1 MGIGVIIL
9 LVGGFAAIVLGF
21 VLPAGKD
28 LEKDDKK
35 AMESAVAQAVHKS
48 IEKSHDKIQREID
61 DTIEESLIKTERGLD
76 RITNEKMSAISE
88 YADTVMNDIHKNHDE
103 VMFMYDMLNDKQKN
117 LTSTVSEAA
126 KTEAQARQTVLDA
139 ELTARQAREAA
150 TKVSM
155 MAHGINP
162 GSANMAPPDSNS
174 AAGYYDAA
182 TPPVSFHNA
191 AASNFF
197 ENLGINGYE
206 LDGTVSGIQQAKA
219 ATENINKKNQN
230 SVFGDVK
237 AGKSSPGTDQN
248 IFDGIDAKSSG
259 FAPLGATQHLS
270 SADLDQQFARV
281 FGTPENNDDEFS
293 ALTDE
298 MEAVRAIAAAASDSI
313 SGAAS
318 EPVSEPVYDKV
329 IPITEAQ
336 RSSRE
341 DSYDDNTEQNRQNN
355 KIMEMHEAGKSNIA
369 IAREL
374 GLGVGEVGLVIEL
387 AQKNRRKRQI

>member
-9 LVGGFAAIVLGF
+9 LVGGVAAIVLGF
-21 VLPAGKD
+21 ILPIGKE
-28 LEKDDKK
+28 LEKDDQKS
-35 AMESAVAQAVHKS
+35 MESAVAQAVHKT
-48 IEKSHDKIQREID
+48 IEKSHDKIQQQID

-117 LTSTVSEAA
+117 LTSTVDEAA
-126 KTEAQARQTVLDA
+126 KAQEKVNQTVLDA
-139 ELTARQAREAA
+139 EITARQAREAA

-162 GSANMAPPDSNS
+162 GSANIAPPDSNS
-174 AAGYYDAA
+174 AAGFYDAA

-197 ENLGINGYE
+197 ENLGIDGYE
-206 LDGTVSGIQQAKA
+206 LDGTVSGIQQARA
-219 ATENINKKNQN
+219 ATDRNNKKPGS
-230 SVFGDVK
+230 SVFGDVR
-237 AGKSSPGTDQN
+237 AGKSSPGADQN
-248 IFDGIDAKSSG
+248 MFDGIDAKSSG

-270 SADLDQQFARV
+270 SEDLDQQFARV
-281 FGTPENNDDEFS
+281 FGSTDNNEEDYS

-298 MEAVRAIAAAASDSI
+298 MEAVRAIAAATTD
-313 SGAAS
+313 
-318 EPVSEPVYDKV
+318 PVSDKV
-329 IPITEAQ
+329 IPIADAQ
-336 RSSRE
+336 RSVRE
-341 DSYDDNTEQNRQNN
+341 DDDAGEQARQNN
-355 KIMEMHEAGKSNIA
+355 KIMEMHEARKSNIA

-387 AQKNRRKRQI
+387 AQKNKRKRQI

>member
-1 MGIGVIIL
+1 MGIGVVIL
-9 LVGGFAAIVLGF
+9 LIGGVIAIVLGF
-21 VLPAGKD
+21 ILPVGKD

-35 AMESAVAQAVHKS
+35 AMESAVAQAVHNS

-61 DTIEESLIKTERGLD
+61 DTIEESLLKTERGLD

-117 LTSTVSEAA
+117 LTSTVSEAN
-126 KTEAQARQTVLDA
+126 KTQEQALQTVRDA
-139 ELTARQAREAA
+139 EITARAAREAA

-162 GSANMAPPDSNS
+162 GSANIAPPDSNS
-174 AAGYYDAA
+174 PAGFYDAA

-191 AASNFF
+191 AANNFF
-197 ENLGINGYE
+197 ENLGIDGYE

-219 ATENINKKNQN
+219 AMEKNNKKNQS
-230 SVFGDVK
+230 SVFGDVR

-259 FAPLGATQHLS
+259 FAPLGATEHLS
-270 SADLDQQFARV
+270 SEDLDQQFARV
-281 FGTPENNDDEFS
+281 FGTPETSEDDFS

-298 MEAVRAIAAAASDSI
+298 MEAVRAIAAAASD
-313 SGAAS
+313 
-318 EPVSEPVYDKV
+318 PVSDKV
-329 IPITEAQ
+329 IPISDAQ
-336 RSSRE
+336 RGAKE
-341 DSYDDNTEQNRQNN
+341 DDEISEQNRQNN

>member
-9 LVGGFAAIVLGF
+9 LVGGVAAIVLGF
-21 VLPAGKD
+21 ILPIGKE
-28 LEKDDKK
+28 LEKDDQKS
-35 AMESAVAQAVHKS
+35 MESAVAQAVHKT
-48 IEKSHDKIQREID
+48 IEKSHDKIQQQID

-117 LTSTVSEAA
+117 LTSTVDEAA
-126 KTEAQARQTVLDA
+126 KAQEKVNQTVLDA
-139 ELTARQAREAA
+139 EITARQAREAA

-162 GSANMAPPDSNS
+162 GSANIAPPDSNS
-174 AAGYYDAA
+174 AAGFYDAA

-197 ENLGINGYE
+197 ENLGIDGYE
-206 LDGTVSGIQQAKA
+206 LDGTVSGIQQARA
-219 ATENINKKNQN
+219 ATDRNNKKPGS
-230 SVFGDVK
+230 SVFGDVR
-237 AGKSSPGTDQN
+237 AGKSSPGADQN
-248 IFDGIDAKSSG
+248 MFDGIDAKSSG

-270 SADLDQQFARV
+270 SEDLDQQFARV
-281 FGTPENNDDEFS
+281 FGSTDNNEEDYS

-298 MEAVRAIAAAASDSI
+298 MEAVRAIAAATAD
-313 SGAAS
+313 
-318 EPVSEPVYDKV
+318 PVSDKV
-329 IPITEAQ
+329 IPIADAQ
-336 RSSRE
+336 RSVRE
-341 DSYDDNTEQNRQNN
+341 DDDAGEQARQNN

-387 AQKNRRKRQI
+387 AQKNKRKRQI

>member
-9 LVGGFAAIVLGF
+9 LVGGVAAIVLGF
-21 VLPAGKD
+21 ILPVGKE
-28 LEKDDKK
+28 LEKDDQKS
-35 AMESAVAQAVHKS
+35 MESAVAQAVHKT
-48 IEKSHDKIQREID
+48 IEKSHDKIQQQID

-117 LTSTVSEAA
+117 LTSTVDEAA
-126 KTEAQARQTVLDA
+126 KAQEKVNQTVLDA
-139 ELTARQAREAA
+139 EITARQAREAA

-162 GSANMAPPDSNS
+162 GSANIAPPDSNS
-174 AAGYYDAA
+174 AAGFYDAA

-197 ENLGINGYE
+197 ENLGIDGYE
-206 LDGTVSGIQQAKA
+206 LDGTVSGIQQARA
-219 ATENINKKNQN
+219 ATDRNNKKAGS
-230 SVFGDVK
+230 SVFGDVR
-237 AGKSSPGTDQN
+237 AGKSSPGADQN

-270 SADLDQQFARV
+270 SEDLDQQFARV
-281 FGTPENNDDEFS
+281 FGSTDNNEEDYS

-298 MEAVRAIAAAASDSI
+298 MEAVRAIAAATTD
-313 SGAAS
+313 
-318 EPVSEPVYDKV
+318 PVSDKV
-329 IPITEAQ
+329 IPITDAQ
-336 RSSRE
+336 RSVRE
-341 DSYDDNTEQNRQNN
+341 DDDAGEQARQNN

-387 AQKNRRKRQI
+387 AQKNKRKRQI

>member
-9 LVGGFAAIVLGF
+9 LVGGVAAIVLGF
-21 VLPAGKD
+21 ILPIGKE
-28 LEKDDKK
+28 LEKDDQKS
-35 AMESAVAQAVHKS
+35 MESAVAQAVHKT
-48 IEKSHDKIQREID
+48 IEKSHDKIQQQID

-117 LTSTVSEAA
+117 LTSTVDEAA
-126 KTEAQARQTVLDA
+126 KAQEKVNQTVLDA
-139 ELTARQAREAA
+139 EITARQAREAA

-162 GSANMAPPDSNS
+162 GSANIAPPDSNS
-174 AAGYYDAA
+174 AAGFYDAA

-197 ENLGINGYE
+197 ENLGIDGYE
-206 LDGTVSGIQQAKA
+206 LDGTVSGIQQARA
-219 ATENINKKNQN
+219 AADRNNKKAGS
-230 SVFGDVK
+230 SVFGDVR
-237 AGKSSPGTDQN
+237 AGKSSPGADQN

-270 SADLDQQFARV
+270 SEDLDQQFARV
-281 FGTPENNDDEFS
+281 FGSTDNNEEDYS

-298 MEAVRAIAAAASDSI
+298 MEAVRAIAAATTD
-313 SGAAS
+313 
-318 EPVSEPVYDKV
+318 PVSDKV
-329 IPITEAQ
+329 IPIADAQ
-336 RSSRE
+336 RSVRE
-341 DSYDDNTEQNRQNN
+341 EDDAGEQARQNN

-387 AQKNRRKRQI
+387 AQKNKRKRQI

>member
-1 MGIGVIIL
+1 MGIGVVIL
-9 LVGGFAAIVLGF
+9 LIFGVVAIVLGF
-21 VLPAGKD
+21 VLPVGKD

-35 AMESAVAQAVHKS
+35 AMESAVSQAVHKS
-48 IEKSHDKIQREID
+48 IEKSHDKIQQEID
-61 DTIEESLIKTERGLD
+61 DKIEESLLKTERGLD

-103 VMFMYDMLNDKQKN
+103 VMFMYDMLNDKHKN

-126 KTEAQARQTVLDA
+126 KTEAQARQTVIDA
-139 ELTARQAREAA
+139 ELTAKQAREAA

-174 AAGYYDAA
+174 PAGFYDAA

-197 ENLGINGYE
+197 ENLGIDGYE

-219 ATENINKKNQN
+219 ATDKNNKKSQS
-230 SVFGDVK
+230 SVFGDIR
-237 AGKSSPGTDQN
+237 AGKSAPGADQN
-248 IFDGIDAKSSG
+248 IFGDLDSRESE
-259 FAPLGATQHLS
+259 FAPLGAAEHLS
-270 SADLDQQFARV
+270 SEDLDQQFARV
-281 FGTPENNDDEFS
+281 FGSTDNNEEDYS

-298 MEAVRAIAAAASDSI
+298 MEAVRAIAAAASNSVSDS
-313 SGAAS
+313 AS
-318 EPVSEPVYDKV
+318 DKV
-329 IPITEAQ
+329 IPIADAQ
-336 RSSRE
+336 RSVRE
-341 DSYDDNTEQNRQNN
+341 EESSNDQTRQNN
-355 KIMEMHEAGKSNIA
+355 KIMEMHESGKSNIA

-387 AQKNRRKRQI
+387 SQKNRRKRQI

>member
-1 MGIGVIIL
+1 MGIGVVIL
-9 LVGGFAAIVLGF
+9 LVGGVIAIVLGF
-21 VLPAGKD
+21 ILPVGKD
-28 LEKDDKK
+28 LDKDDKK
-35 AMESAVAQAVHKS
+35 AMESAVADAVHSS

-61 DTIEESLIKTERGLD
+61 DTIEESLLKTERGLD

-103 VMFMYDMLNDKQKN
+103 VMFMYDMLSDKQKN
-117 LTSTVSEAA
+117 LTSTVSEAE
-126 KTEAQARQTVLDA
+126 KTQEQARQTVRDA
-139 ELTARQAREAA
+139 ELTARAAREAA

-162 GSANMAPPDSNS
+162 GSANIAPPDSNS
-174 AAGYYDAA
+174 PAGFYDAA

-191 AASNFF
+191 AATNFF
-197 ENLGINGYE
+197 ENLGIDGYE

-219 ATENINKKNQN
+219 AMDKNKKSQS
-230 SVFGDVK
+230 SVFGDVR

-259 FAPLGATQHLS
+259 FAPLGAAEHLS
-270 SADLDQQFARV
+270 SEDLDQQFARV
-281 FGTPENNDDEFS
+281 FGSTETPEDDFS

-298 MEAVRAIAAAASDSI
+298 MEAVRAIAAATSD
-313 SGAAS
+313 
-318 EPVSEPVYDKV
+318 PVSDKV
-329 IPITEAQ
+329 IPISDGQ
-336 RSSRE
+336 RAKE
-341 DSYDDNTEQNRQNN
+341 DEISEQNRQNN

>member
-1 MGIGVIIL
+1 MGIGVVIL
-9 LVGGFAAIVLGF
+9 LVGGVIAIVLGF
-21 VLPAGKD
+21 ILPVGKD
-28 LEKDDKK
+28 LDKDDKK
-35 AMESAVAQAVHKS
+35 AMESAVADAVHSS

-61 DTIEESLIKTERGLD
+61 DTIEESLLKTERGLD

-103 VMFMYDMLNDKQKN
+103 VMFMYDMLSDKQKN
-117 LTSTVSEAA
+117 LTSTVSEAE
-126 KTEAQARQTVLDA
+126 KTQEQARQTVRDA
-139 ELTARQAREAA
+139 ELTARAAREAA

-174 AAGYYDAA
+174 PAGFYDAA

-191 AASNFF
+191 AATNFF
-197 ENLGINGYE
+197 ENLGIDGYE

-219 ATENINKKNQN
+219 AMDKNKKSQS
-230 SVFGDVK
+230 SVFGDVR

-259 FAPLGATQHLS
+259 FAPLGAAEHLS
-270 SADLDQQFARV
+270 SEDLDQQFARV
-281 FGTPENNDDEFS
+281 FGSPEAPEDDFS

-298 MEAVRAIAAAASDSI
+298 MEAVRAIAAATSD
-313 SGAAS
+313 
-318 EPVSEPVYDKV
+318 PVSDKV
-329 IPITEAQ
+329 IPISDGQ
-336 RSSRE
+336 RAKE
-341 DSYDDNTEQNRQNN
+341 DEISEQNRQNN

>member
-9 LVGGFAAIVLGF
+9 LVGGVAAIVLGF
-21 VLPAGKD
+21 ILPIGKE
-28 LEKDDKK
+28 LEKDDQKS
-35 AMESAVAQAVHKS
+35 MESAVAQAVHKT
-48 IEKSHDKIQREID
+48 IEKSHDKIQQQID

-117 LTSTVSEAA
+117 LTSTVDEAA
-126 KTEAQARQTVLDA
+126 KAQEKVNQTVLDA
-139 ELTARQAREAA
+139 EITARQAREAA

-162 GSANMAPPDSNS
+162 GSANIAPPDSNS
-174 AAGYYDAA
+174 AAGFYDAA

-197 ENLGINGYE
+197 ENLGIDGYE
-206 LDGTVSGIQQAKA
+206 LDGTVSGIQQARA
-219 ATENINKKNQN
+219 ATDRNNKKPGS
-230 SVFGDVK
+230 SVFGDVR
-237 AGKSSPGTDQN
+237 AGKSSPGADQN
-248 IFDGIDAKSSG
+248 MFDGIDAKSSG

-270 SADLDQQFARV
+270 SEDLDQQFARV
-281 FGTPENNDDEFS
+281 FGSTDNNEEDYS

-298 MEAVRAIAAAASDSI
+298 MEAVRAIAAATTD
-313 SGAAS
+313 
-318 EPVSEPVYDKV
+318 PVSDKV
-329 IPITEAQ
+329 IPITDAQ
-336 RSSRE
+336 RSVRE
-341 DSYDDNTEQNRQNN
+341 DDDAGEQARQNN

-387 AQKNRRKRQI
+387 AQKNKRKRQI

>member
-9 LVGGFAAIVLGF
+9 LVGGVAAIVLGF
-21 VLPAGKD
+21 ILPIGKE
-28 LEKDDKK
+28 LEKDDQKS
-35 AMESAVAQAVHKS
+35 MESAVAQAVHKT
-48 IEKSHDKIQREID
+48 IEKSHDKIQQQID

-117 LTSTVSEAA
+117 LTSTVDEAA
-126 KTEAQARQTVLDA
+126 KAQEKVNQTVLDA
-139 ELTARQAREAA
+139 EITARQAREAA

-162 GSANMAPPDSNS
+162 GSANIAPPDSNS
-174 AAGYYDAA
+174 AAGFYDAA

-197 ENLGINGYE
+197 ENLGIDGYE
-206 LDGTVSGIQQAKA
+206 LDGTVSGIQQARA
-219 ATENINKKNQN
+219 ATDRNNKKTGS
-230 SVFGDVK
+230 SVFGDVR
-237 AGKSSPGTDQN
+237 AGKSSPGADQN
-248 IFDGIDAKSSG
+248 MFDGIDAKSSG

-270 SADLDQQFARV
+270 SEDLDQQFARV
-281 FGTPENNDDEFS
+281 FGSTDNNEEDYS

-298 MEAVRAIAAAASDSI
+298 MEAVRAIAAATTD
-313 SGAAS
+313 
-318 EPVSEPVYDKV
+318 PVSDKV
-329 IPITEAQ
+329 IPIADAQ
-336 RSSRE
+336 RSVRE
-341 DSYDDNTEQNRQNN
+341 DDDAGEQARQNN

-387 AQKNRRKRQI
+387 AQKNKRKRQI

>member
-9 LVGGFAAIVLGF
+9 LVGGVAAIVLGF
-21 VLPAGKD
+21 ILPIGKE
-28 LEKDDKK
+28 LEKDDQKS
-35 AMESAVAQAVHKS
+35 MESAVAQAVHKT
-48 IEKSHDKIQREID
+48 IEKSHDKIQQQID

-117 LTSTVSEAA
+117 LTSTVDEAA
-126 KTEAQARQTVLDA
+126 KAQEKVNQTVLDA
-139 ELTARQAREAA
+139 EITARQAREAA

-162 GSANMAPPDSNS
+162 GSANIAPPDSNS
-174 AAGYYDAA
+174 AAGFYDAA

-197 ENLGINGYE
+197 ENLGIDGYE
-206 LDGTVSGIQQAKA
+206 LDGTVSGIQQARA
-219 ATENINKKNQN
+219 ATDRNNKKPGS
-230 SVFGDVK
+230 SVFGDVR
-237 AGKSSPGTDQN
+237 AGKSSPGADQN

-270 SADLDQQFARV
+270 SEDLDQQFARV
-281 FGTPENNDDEFS
+281 FGSTDNNEEDYS

-298 MEAVRAIAAAASDSI
+298 MEAVRAIAAATTD
-313 SGAAS
+313 
-318 EPVSEPVYDKV
+318 PVSDKV
-329 IPITEAQ
+329 IPIADAQ
-336 RSSRE
+336 RSVRE
-341 DSYDDNTEQNRQNN
+341 DDDAGEQARQNN

-387 AQKNRRKRQI
+387 AQKNKRKRQI

>member
-9 LVGGFAAIVLGF
+9 LVGGVAAIVLGF
-21 VLPAGKD
+21 ILPVGND

-48 IEKSHDKIQREID
+48 IENSQDKIQREID

-76 RITNEKMSAISE
+76 RITNEKMGAISE

-103 VMFMYDMLNDKQKN
+103 IMFMYDMLNDKHKN
-117 LTSTVSEAA
+117 LTSTVSEAV
-126 KTEAQARQTVLDA
+126 KTEAKTRQTLQDA
-139 ELTARQAREAA
+139 QITAKQAREAA
-150 TKVSM
+150 TQVSM

-174 AAGYYDAA
+174 PAGFYDAA

-197 ENLGINGYE
+197 ENLGIDGYE
-206 LDGTVSGIQQAKA
+206 LDGTVSGIQQARA
-219 ATENINKKNQN
+219 ATDRSN

-237 AGKSSPGTDQN
+237 AGKSSPGVEQDMFN
-248 IFDGIDAKSSG
+248 GIDTQSSG
-259 FAPLGATQHLS
+259 FAPLGATPHLS
-270 SADLDQQFARV
+270 SEDLDQQFARV
-281 FGTPENNDDEFS
+281 FGTNTREEDDYS

-298 MEAVRAIAAAASDSI
+298 MEAVRAIAASTQ
-313 SGAAS
+313 GA
-318 EPVSEPVYDKV
+318 VSDKV
-329 IPITEAQ
+329 IPISEAQ
-336 RSSRE
+336 RSTKE
-341 DSYDDNTEQNRQNN
+341 DETSEQTRQNN
-355 KIMEMHEAGKSNIA
+355 TIMEMHEAGKSNIA

-387 AQKNRRKRQI
+387 AQKNRKKRPI